1 MNHKQSHTVSLS
13 TGNNEIRQLTTS
25 LMTAFRLDD
34 QCRQVLMQQHQTST
48 LEEAIH
54 QWLLEALITPD
65 KQLGSLMIPTIATR
79 FHRYI
84 ESLRREQ

>member
-1 MNHKQSHTVSLS
+1 MKQQRQPTSLTV
-13 TGNNEIRQLTTS
+13 TNQAIRQLTTS
-25 LMTAFRLDD
+25 LMTAFHLDE